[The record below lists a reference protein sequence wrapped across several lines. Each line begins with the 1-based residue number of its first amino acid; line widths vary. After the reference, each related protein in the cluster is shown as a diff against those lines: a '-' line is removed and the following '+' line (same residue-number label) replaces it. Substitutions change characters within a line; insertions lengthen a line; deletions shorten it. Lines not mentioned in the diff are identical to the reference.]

1 MKQSDPLVRNLRA
14 LEAFDDLH
22 PKPVDSESGLE
33 RLRAM
38 LPASILGHYDYRRRR
53 SQRGLTAVIN
63 GACGHCQTAVPKGLI
78 LQLQQSGALGMCP
91 ECSGY
96 LFFEEPSL
104 GELDV
109 SARRQKSGGL

>member
-1 MKQSDPLVRNLRA
+1 MKQSDPLLKNLRA
-14 LEAFDDLH
+14 LEAFDDLN
-22 PKPVDSESGLE
+22 PKPADSESELE

-53 SQRGLTAVIN
+53 DQRSIAAVIN
-63 GACGHCQTAVPKGLI
+63 GACGHCQIVLPKALM

-96 LFFEEPSL
+96 LFVEEPSVR
-104 GELDV
+104 ESDA
-109 SARRQKSGGL
+109 SARLQRPGGL

>member
-1 MKQSDPLVRNLRA
+1 MKQSDPLVKNLRA
-14 LEAFDDLH
+14 LEAFDDLN
-22 PKPVDSESGLE
+22 PKPEDPESELE

-53 SQRGLTAVIN
+53 GQRSLAAVIN
-63 GACGHCQTAVPKGLI
+63 GACGHCQTAVPKALM

-96 LFFEEPSL
+96 LFVEEPAAR
-104 GELDV
+104 EIRT
-109 SARRQKSGGL
+109 SARPGKSRQ